1 MGNSAR
7 CAGQTAVFGSWA
19 GRLTFSAFDLM
30 ILHFSMILTMMM
42 MMGPDRATAHFVTMS
57 HAGPASVVVA
67 VAAAEVC
74 YGLDQVLNSPKRY
87 FEQVELRTSLKI
99 TL

>member
-7 CAGQTAVFGSWA
+7 CADQTAVFGSWA

-42 MMGPDRATAHFVTMS
+42 VPDRATAHFVMMS
-57 HAGPASVVVA
+57 HAAPASVVAA

-74 YGLDQVLNSPKRY
+74 YALGQV
-87 FEQVELRTSLKI
+87 
-99 TL
+99 